1 MTGDCVRRAKNA
13 VHPQRK
19 IVVSFGVLMWK
30 KIALVV
36 VALVVIAAGVMVAK
50 IGPRNV
56 IGMIRYDQRREG
68 DLRVG
73 DRAPNAMLVGLDGKS
88 RQPLL
93 DASKPTVLVFGS
105 FT

>member
-1 MTGDCVRRAKNA
+1 MVTPLRYPLRTQAMLK
-13 VHPQRK
+13 K
-19 IVVSFGVLMWK
+19 VVLA
-30 KIALVV
+30 I
-36 VALVVIAAGVMVAK
+36 VALVLVAAGVMVYK

-68 DLRVG
+68 DLKVG
-73 DRAPNAMLVGLDGKS
+73 DRAPAATLVALDGKT

-93 DASKPTVLVFGS
+93 EAGKPTVLIFGS